1 MYTPFDQYYMQ
12 QALELARH
20 AAQQDE
26 VPVGAVLVH
35 EDKII
40 GMGWNQPIA
49 RHDPSAH
56 AEMVAL
62 RAGGLQLE
70 NYRLLNTTLYVTLEP
85 CAMCLGTIIHAR
97 VSRLVY
103 GAKDPKTGMLGG
115 ALNLLDIL
123 PWSHPLTVEGGLL
136 AAQST
141 ELLQDFFKS
150 RR

>member
-1 MYTPFDQYYMQ
+1 
-12 QALELARH
+12 
-20 AAQQDE
+20 
-26 VPVGAVLVH
+26 VGAVLVH
-35 EDKII
+35 NEQMIAA
-40 GMGWNQPIA
+40 GWNQPIA

-62 RAGGLQLE
+62 RAGGIQLE

-85 CAMCLGTIIHAR
+85 CAMCLGAIIHAR
-97 VSRLVY
+97 VARLVF

-115 ALNLLDIL
+115 ALNLLEIL

-136 AAQST
+136 AKEST
-141 ELLQDFFKS
+141 ALLQDFFKA

>member
-1 MYTPFDQYYMQ
+1 MTSALDQQMMQ
-12 QALELARH
+12 QALALAQH
-20 AAQQDE
+20 AATQDE

-35 EDKII
+35 HEQII
-40 GMGWNQPIA
+40 GAGWNQPIA

-56 AEMVAL
+56 AEMLAL
-62 RAGGLQLE
+62 RAGAIHLE

-85 CAMCLGTIIHAR
+85 CAMCLGAIIHAR
-97 VSRLVY
+97 IARLVY
-103 GAKDPKTGMLGG
+103 GAPDPKTGMLGG

-136 AAQST
+136 AAQSIT
-141 ELLQDFFKS
+141 LLQDFFKA